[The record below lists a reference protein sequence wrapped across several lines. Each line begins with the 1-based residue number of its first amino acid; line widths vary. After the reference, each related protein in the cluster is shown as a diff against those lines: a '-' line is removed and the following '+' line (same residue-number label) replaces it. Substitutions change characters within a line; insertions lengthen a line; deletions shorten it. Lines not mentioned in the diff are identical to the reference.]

1 MKKALMVLLVF
12 LMLLGVLGF
21 FYIQSLEK
29 VNKEFQDSEPR
40 RFAIEKARGNSVLQE
55 AIGSLIQVDST
66 EKSPKRQGQL
76 RLNLSANGLE
86 FAPNAVDMEIL
97 LVGKNGKAKL
107 FVIAEKEDNGWVYDR
122 LEVVVEEPPVTI
134 NLKDEN

>member
-1 MKKALMVLLVF
+1 MKKALMVSLVF

-66 EKSPKRQGQL
+66 ETSSKRQGQL
-76 RLNLSANGLE
+76 RLSLNANGLE

-97 LVGKNGKAKL
+97 LVGNKGKAKL
-107 FVIAEKEDNGWVYDR
+107 FVLAEKEGNGWVYDR
-122 LEVVVEEPPVTI
+122 LEVVVKEPPVTI